1 MTRRVQSSD
10 AYGNGP
16 VERSMTAL
24 RGLVRSGQ
32 LRRADGGRGRA
43 GWSRPIFAATTRG
56 PRGGYGV
63 PNAVV
68 RRALRGAGGPVDT
81 GACSG

>member
-1 MTRRVQSSD
+1 MVDGDGRV
-10 AYGNGP
+10 
-16 VERSMTAL
+16 VTT
-24 RGLVRSGQ
+24 V
-32 LRRADGGRGRA
+32 
-43 GWSRPIFAATTRG
+43 FAATTRG

-68 RRALRGAGGPVDT
+68 RRALRGAGGPVST